1 MALIIFHTFC
11 LLFGGWSVGLALATK
26 TKDFLSAMVFKIVPM
41 LAGIYMIAYTLHE
54 IL

>member
-11 LLFGGWSVGLALATK
+11 LLFGGWSVGLALAMNVK
-26 TKDFLSAMVFKIVPM
+26 NFLSAMLFKIIPM
-41 LAGIYMIAYTLHE
+41 LAGIYMITYTLHE